1 MTVILNSINLI
12 LLDKMLRIN
21 KLTDYGVVIM
31 AQIANEQMENTHT
44 ARDIAEGT
52 KIPLPTVTA
61 LLKKINNAG
70 FLESKQ
76 GAMGG
81 YTLSITPDKISI
93 YSLIEA
99 LEGPVA
105 ITECSTEGDCDCEL
119 LTSCETQKPWQKIN
133 DAVKMALSE
142 MTLEDM
148 NANKIKNP
156 LIKIGNLMEA
166 SQ

>member
-1 MTVILNSINLI
+1 
-12 LLDKMLRIN
+12 MLRIN

-81 YTLSITPDKISI
+81 YTLAMTPDKISI
-93 YSLIEA
+93 YGLIEA

-105 ITECSTEGDCDCEL
+105 ITECS
-119 LTSCETQKPWQKIN
+119 
-133 DAVKMALSE
+133 LS
-142 MTLEDM
+142 
-148 NANKIKNP
+148 
-156 LIKIGNLMEA
+156 LIHI
-166 SQ
+166 

>member
-1 MTVILNSINLI
+1 MTLILNSINLI
-12 LLDKMLRIN
+12 LLNKMLRIN

-31 AQIANEQMENTHT
+31 AQIANEQMEKTHT
-44 ARDIAEGT
+44 ARELAKST

-61 LLKKINNAG
+61 LLKKINNSG
-70 FLESKQ
+70 FLDSKQ

-81 YTLSITPDKISI
+81 YTLSMTPDKISI
-93 YSLIEA
+93 YGLIEA

-105 ITECSTEGDCDCEL
+105 ITECSTEGTCDCEL
-119 LTSCETQKPWQKIN
+119 LPSCETQKPWQKIN
-133 DAVKMALSE
+133 DALKMALSE

-148 NANKIKNP
+148 NANKFKNP
-156 LIKIGNLMEA
+156 LIEIGNLMEA